1 MDTEPPVQVALNLEH
16 QITEVREELLA
27 FLRRRVPNFY
37 EEIAQDT
44 WLRIARANP
53 SCPDERSFRAY
64 TFAVARRLIIDH
76 YRRGQ
81 VRPQLVALD
90 ETLPVA
96 GHDDPHSELCAS
108 EVLTIVNSELAAM
121 KPEIAQVFR
130 WRTSGNLSFQQIAD
144 RQNVSINTAL
154 GRMHNAVK
162 KLSAALSKAG
172 WADRGDP

>member
-1 MDTEPPVQVALNLEH
+1 MQVAATLEH
-16 QITEVREELLA
+16 QITEVKDELLA
-27 FLRRRVPNFY
+27 FLRRRVPNYY

-76 YRRGQ
+76 YRRSQ

-90 ETLPVA
+90 TTLPVP
-96 GHDDPHSELCAS
+96 GQQDPHSELCAS
-108 EVLTIVNSELAAM
+108 EVISLVNTELAEM

-130 WRTSGNLSFQQIAD
+130 WRTTENLSFQQIAD

-162 KLSAALSKAG
+162 KLSAALTKAG
-172 WADRGDP
+172 WVDRGDT

>member
-1 MDTEPPVQVALNLEH
+1 MDTEPPVQAALNLEH
-16 QITEVREELLA
+16 QITEVRGELLA
-27 FLRRRVPNFY
+27 FLRRRVPNDY

-76 YRRGQ
+76 YRRRQ

-90 ETLPVA
+90 TTIPIP
-96 GHDDPHSELCAS
+96 GNDDPHSELCAS
-108 EVLTIVNSELAAM
+108 EVITVVSNELALM
-121 KPEIAQVFR
+121 KPEIAEVFR
-130 WRTSGNLSFQQIAD
+130 LRTNDNLSFQQIAD

-154 GRMHNAVK
+154 GRMHNAIK
-162 KLSAALSKAG
+162 KLNAGLTKAG
-172 WADRGDP
+172 WVEGDDK

>member
-1 MDTEPPVQVALNLEH
+1 MDTEPPVQVAATLEH
-16 QITEVREELLA
+16 QITEVREELLS
-27 FLRRRVPNFY
+27 FLRRRVPNDY

-53 SCPDERSFRAY
+53 SCPDDRSFRAY

-76 YRRGQ
+76 YRRSR

-90 ETLPVA
+90 TTVPIPNQ
-96 GHDDPHSELCAS
+96 DDPHSTLCAS
-108 EVLTIVNSELAAM
+108 EVITLINAELAEM

-130 WRTSGNLSFQQIAD
+130 WRTTEDLSFQQISE

-162 KLSAALSKAG
+162 KLSTSLKKAG
-172 WADRGDP
+172 WVDRGVL

>member
-1 MDTEPPVQVALNLEH
+1 MDTETPVQVAQNLEH
-16 QITEVREELLA
+16 QITEVRDELLA
-27 FLRRRVPNFY
+27 FLRRRVPNDY

-53 SCPDERSFRAY
+53 SCSDEAAFRAY

-76 YRRGQ
+76 YRRRQ

-90 ETLPVA
+90 TTIPIP

-108 EVLTIVNSELAAM
+108 EVITLVNTELAKM
-121 KPEIAQVFR
+121 KPEIAEVFR
-130 WRTSGNLSFQQIAD
+130 LRTSDSLSFQQIAD
-144 RQNVSINTAL
+144 HQKVSINTAL

-162 KLSAALSKAG
+162 KLNTGLTKAG
-172 WADRGDP
+172 WVDRGDK